1 MLEQCL
7 LSPNSL
13 FEAKIYLQLFIYLQD
28 SSKTVDSGGKSMS
41 LKIKFDDI
49 MILTSWITRNYLQ
62 TTTLKYMWLASC
74 EHSNL
79 TFWANYFPTVVNVH
93 TIYIYNNSIFTIFSS
108 QSFKSF
114 SVSYF
119 CDLKLKHKVQG

>member
-79 TFWANYFPTVVNVH
+79 TFWANYFPTAVNVH

-119 CDLKLKHKVQG
+119 CDLKLKHKVQS